1 MKKNILKTKIK
12 NMTKHSLFLFFF
24 FCLTFPSQI
33 FAAESVTERLNINL
47 NWILGGN
54 RNSRPDMANASL
66 EQVFNIINRVTTYA
80 IDLAG
85 LLVFIM
91 IIYSTI
97 MYATAFGE
105 ESKAETAKKA
115 LTWSIV
121 GLVVIIL
128 FRVIINIVQTA
139 LQ

>member
-1 MKKNILKTKIK
+1 MKNHILMTKIK
-12 NMTKHSLFLFFF
+12 NVAKYSLFLFFF
-24 FCLTFPSQI
+24 FGLTHPSQI
-33 FAAESVTERLNINL
+33 FAAENITDKLNKNL
-47 NWILGGN
+47 NWVLGGQKE
-54 RNSRPDMANASL
+54 SRPDMANASL

-91 IIYSTI
+91 IIYSAI

-121 GLVVIIL
+121 GLVVIIF
-128 FRVIINIVQTA
+128 FRVIINIVQKA

>member
-1 MKKNILKTKIK
+1 MKNNILKTKIK
-12 NMTKHSLFLFFF
+12 NLTKYSLLMFFS
-24 FCLTFPSQI
+24 LGQTRPSQA
-33 FAAESVTERLNINL
+33 FAAESVTDKLNVNL
-47 NWILGGN
+47 NWILGGDRNN
-54 RNSRPDMANASL
+54 RPNMANASL

-85 LLVFIM
+85 LLVFAM
-91 IIYSTI
+91 IIYSAI

-121 GLVVIIL
+121 GLVVIIF